1 MAFSNG
7 PKIITDGLVLNLS
20 AFDRNSYVSG
30 STTWNDVSGAVLYD
44 DEYSESSDIGLTFSA
59 RYHDGGDHTPVEILY
74 TTTDVGVD
82 IDLQYSIKYHTAN
95 NSPR

>member
-1 MAFSNG
+1 VA
-7 PKIITDGLVLNLS
+7 IRDDDYRT
-20 AFDRNSYVSG
+20 G
-30 STTWNDVSGAVLYD
+30 SLRVTWNDVSGAVLYD

-74 TTTDVGVD
+74 TTTDIGID